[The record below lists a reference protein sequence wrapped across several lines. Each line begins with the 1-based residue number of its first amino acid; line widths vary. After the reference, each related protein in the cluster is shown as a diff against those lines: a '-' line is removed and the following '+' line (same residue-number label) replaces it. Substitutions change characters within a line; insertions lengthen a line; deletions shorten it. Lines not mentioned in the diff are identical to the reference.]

1 MAIDVKAIAWPY
13 RYKTPKDPD
22 ATLDYQLDWSGWL
35 VEGES
40 IIALEV
46 LVVGVNLE
54 ETTSTINS
62 TTAWVSGGTVGNQA
76 SITFRVTTDSYPVN
90 RKDDRTLILKIGDR

>member
-1 MAIDVKAIAWPY
+1 MAIDVKAADWPY
-13 RYKTPKDPD
+13 RYKILKDPD
-22 ATLDYQLDWSGWL
+22 ATLDYQLNWSGWL
-35 VEGES
+35 IEGES

-54 ETTSTINS
+54 ETTFTVNS
-62 TTAWVSGGTVGNQA
+62 TTAWVSGGTIGKQA